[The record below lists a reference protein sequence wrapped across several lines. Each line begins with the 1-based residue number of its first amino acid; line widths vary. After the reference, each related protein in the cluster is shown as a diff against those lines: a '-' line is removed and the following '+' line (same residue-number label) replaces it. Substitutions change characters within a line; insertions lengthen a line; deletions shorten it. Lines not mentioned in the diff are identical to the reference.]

1 MKPYYYV
8 MRCVLHEDSALVAI
22 GQSGERDVYQTQMNV
37 GILGFRL
44 YGGKIKLESWAS
56 RPGFIKDDDT
66 KIEIQ

>member
-8 MRCVLHEDSALVAI
+8 MRCILHGDAILVAI
-22 GQSGERDVYQTQMNV
+22 GQSGDRDVHQTQMNT

-44 YGGKIKLESWAS
+44 YNKKFKLEPWAGP
-56 RPGFIKDDDT
+56 RGFIKDDGT